1 MFYREGYRGAPPAD
15 IAALEEALLRVSRLL
30 DDPSE
35 ILEMDLNPIKVLALG
50 HGCRVVNTRESIRR

>member
-15 IAALEEALLRVSRLL
+15 IAALEVALLRVSRLL

-50 HGCRVVNTRESIRR
+50 HGCMVVNTRKSNRR